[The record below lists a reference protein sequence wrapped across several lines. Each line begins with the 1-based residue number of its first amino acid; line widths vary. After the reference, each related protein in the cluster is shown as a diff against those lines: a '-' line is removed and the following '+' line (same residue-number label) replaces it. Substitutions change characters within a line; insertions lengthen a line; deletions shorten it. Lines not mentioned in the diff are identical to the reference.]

1 MAKNP
6 AKIPSAFLA
15 FGSRVRPSPFFEA
28 TLRWGC
34 SAYTTYN
41 HFYMPSVYESP
52 QADYRYLTEAVT
64 LWDVAGERQTQI
76 SGADAAA
83 FVQYLTPR
91 DLSTCTP
98 GRCRYV
104 LITNAEGGVINDPVL
119 LQVEENKYWLS
130 AADTDLTLW
139 CRGVALNSGFD
150 VEITAPDVSPL
161 QLQGPYAVQVA
172 QALFGDWVL
181 ELKYFHLR
189 QFEFEGMPLVISRT
203 GWSGEFGYEIYLCNG
218 EYGDALWERIMQA
231 GEPFGIRPAS
241 PSTIR
246 RLEAGLLSY
255 GADAN
260 EDDTPFHLGMARLVN
275 LDGGFDF
282 IGKAALQAQQA
293 AGVSRELVGV
303 LIEGAPLDTPLVR
316 WWNAYREESED
327 NGIGKIRSAVYSPTL
342 QKNIGLAMLN
352 KPYQTIGTVFT
363 LQSEYGEQRQAT
375 VTTLPFISNKTR

>member
-1 MAKNP
+1 MSDLP
-6 AKIPSAFLA
+6 AAFLA

-28 TLRWGC
+28 TRRWGC

-76 SGADAAA
+76 SGPDAAA

-91 DLSTCTP
+91 DLSTCAP

-104 LITNAEGGVINDPVL
+104 LITNENGGVINDPVL
-119 LQVEENKYWLS
+119 LRLQDNLFWLS
-130 AADTDLTLW
+130 AADTDLILW
-139 CRGVALNSGFD
+139 CQGVALGKSFD
-150 VEITAPDVSPL
+150 VRIESPDVSPL
-161 QLQGPYAVQVA
+161 QLQGPKSAA
-172 QALFGDWVL
+172 LATALFGDWVG
-181 ELKYFHLR
+181 ELKYFELR
-189 QFEFEGMPLVISRT
+189 HFEFEGMPLVISRT

-218 EYGDALWERIMQA
+218 EYGDQLWERLMQA
-231 GEPFGIRPAS
+231 GAPYGIRPAA

-260 EDDTPFHLGMARLVN
+260 EKDTPFHLGLERLVN
-275 LDGGFDF
+275 LEGEFDF

-293 AGVSRELVGV
+293 QGIDRRLVGV
-303 LIEGAPLDTPLVR
+303 VIGGEPLPAPLVR
-316 WWNAYREESED
+316 WWNVYDER
-327 NGIGKIRSAVYSPTL
+327 GGRRIGKVRSAVYSPAL
-342 QKNIGLAMLN
+342 QQNIGMAMLAI
-352 KPYQTIGTVFT
+352 PYDAAGSALFIQT
-363 LQSEYGEQRQAT
+363 EYGDERHGTA
-375 VTTLPFISNKTR
+375 TTLPFISHKTR